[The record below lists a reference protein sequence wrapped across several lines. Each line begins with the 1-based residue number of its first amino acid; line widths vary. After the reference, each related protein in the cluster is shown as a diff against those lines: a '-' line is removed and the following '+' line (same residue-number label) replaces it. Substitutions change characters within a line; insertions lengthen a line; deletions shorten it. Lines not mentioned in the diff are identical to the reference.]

1 MRPSTIA
8 QLGETTFDLLVIGGG
23 ITGAGIARDA
33 AMRGLATA
41 LVERGDPGEGTS
53 SRSSRLIHGGLRYLE
68 QGQLRLVH
76 EAVRERLTLLRIAP
90 HLVRPLQF
98 VFPLHTGDRI
108 PRWKLS
114 LGVLAYDALAGF
126 RNVGRARFP
135 GKQEVLQL
143 EPLLREKGLTGGV
156 SYFDAQCDDAR
167 LVLANVRGAMA
178 HGARVATRVAA
189 VAPVLEQGR
198 MVGME
203 VEDRETGQHA
213 TVRASVVINATGAW
227 ADDLRR
233 LEDPT
238 ADRLLRLTRGAHVLV
253 PRERIGHR
261 HAIAFLSPVD
271 GRVMFA
277 LPWGEFSYIGTTD
290 TDHDAPP
297 DDLRV
302 RREDVIYLLRSV
314 NALFPGAHLTDDD
327 VRAAWSGLRPLV
339 HDVRRDS
346 ASSVSREHALITGKA
361 GMLTIVGGKL
371 TTYRAMAAEVVDKA
385 VKRLGREFRPCA
397 TDTEPLPGG
406 EASDLELFRAR
417 GATLGLPAAVVEHLL
432 RLHGTESAGVCNLTL
447 ANRRWLERL
456 HPAHPAIEA
465 EVVHAARK
473 ELART
478 VEDVLVRRL
487 HLYYETRDHGVRAA
501 RRVAELLGAELGWD
515 EDRMEREAAAYRRF
529 VAREEAWR

>member
-1 MRPSTIA
+1 MKPSTIA
-8 QLGETTFDLLVIGGG
+8 QLGEATFDLLVVGGG

-33 AMRGLATA
+33 AMRGLASA

-53 SRSSRLIHGGLRYLE
+53 SRSSRLVHGGLRYLE
-68 QGQLRLVH
+68 QGQLKLVH

-98 VFPLHTGDRI
+98 VFPVHAGDRV

-114 LGVLAYDALAGF
+114 LGVLAYDALASF

-135 GKQEVLQL
+135 GKQGILQL

-156 SYFDAQCDDAR
+156 TYFDAQCDDAR
-167 LVLANVRGAMA
+167 LVLANVRSAMA
-178 HGARVATRVAA
+178 HGARIATRMEA
-189 VAPVLEQGR
+189 VAPLLEDGR
-198 MVGME
+198 VVGME
-203 VEDRETGQHA
+203 VEDRESGQRGR
-213 TVRASVVINATGAW
+213 VRARVVVNATGAW
-227 ADDLRR
+227 ADQLRK
-233 LEDPT
+233 LEDPG
-238 ADRLLRLTRGAHVLV
+238 ADRILRLTRGSHVLV
-253 PRERIGHR
+253 PRDRIGHR

-271 GRVMFA
+271 GRVMFV

-290 TDHDAPP
+290 TDHDGSP
-297 DDLRV
+297 DDLSV
-302 RREDVIYLLRSV
+302 RREDVVYLLRSA

-346 ASSVSREHALITGKA
+346 ASSVSREHALIIGKA

-371 TTYRAMAAEVVDKA
+371 TTYRAMAAEVVSK
-385 VKRLGREFRPCA
+385 VVGRLEGEFRPCT

-406 EASDLELFRAR
+406 ESADLELFRAR

-432 RLHGTESAGVCNLTL
+432 RLHGTESAGVCNLAL
-447 ANRRWLERL
+447 ANRGLLERL

-501 RRVAELLGAELGWD
+501 RRVADRLGAELGWD
-515 EDRMEREAAAYRRF
+515 EGRMTEEAAAYRRF
-529 VAREEAWR
+529 VGREEHWR

>member
-1 MRPSTIA
+1 MKPSTIA

-33 AMRGLATA
+33 AMRGLETA

-53 SRSSRLIHGGLRYLE
+53 SRSSRLVHGGLRYLE

-76 EAVRERLTLLRIAP
+76 EAVRERLVLLRIAP
-90 HLVRPLQF
+90 HLVRPLEF
-98 VFPLHTGDRI
+98 VFPVHVGDRV

-114 LGVLAYDALAGF
+114 LGVLAYDAFAGF

-135 GKQEVLQL
+135 GKQGILQL

-156 SYFDAQCDDAR
+156 TYFDAQCDDAR
-167 LVLANVRGAMA
+167 LVLANLRSAMA
-178 HGARVATRVAA
+178 HGARVTTRTAA
-189 VAPVLEQGR
+189 VAPVLDDGR
-198 MVGME
+198 IAGME
-203 VEDRETGQHA
+203 VEDRESGQRGA
-213 TVRASVVINATGAW
+213 IRARVVVNATGAW
-227 ADDLRR
+227 ADELRK
-233 LEDPT
+233 LEDPS
-238 ADRLLRLTRGAHVLV
+238 ADRVLRLTRGSHVLV

-290 TDHDAPP
+290 TDHDSSP

-302 RREDVIYLLRSV
+302 RREDVIYLLRSA

-339 HDVRRDS
+339 HDVRRDR
-346 ASSVSREHALITGKA
+346 ASSVSREHALLTGKT

-385 VKRLGREFRPCA
+385 VKLLKREVRPCT

-406 EASDLELFRAR
+406 EASDLEVFRMR

-432 RLHGTESAGVCNLTL
+432 RLHGTESAGVCNLAL
-447 ANRRWLERL
+447 SNRGLLERI

-487 HLYYETRDHGVRAA
+487 HLYYETRDHGVRSA
-501 RRVAELLGAELGWD
+501 RRVAELMGAELGWD
-515 EDRMEREAAAYRRF
+515 EERVAEEAAAYRRF
-529 VAREEAWR
+529 VAREESWR